1 MKKRDDKTQDH
12 PGVRFP
18 PPLFF
23 ILGFAVSLL
32 VHKFLPLYLIA
43 DSLRGV
49 FSIIGKLF
57 TFIGL
62 AFMIWGLLTFHR
74 FRTAVSPY
82 QPPSRVVT
90 SGPYRFS
97 RNPMYVGFTIA
108 YIGGIL
114 AKNTLW
120 ALLLLP
126 LVLWLLTMLVI
137 RPEERYLARTFG
149 SVYTDYANRV
159 RRWL

>member
-1 MKKRDDKTQDH
+1 MKKHDDKTQDH

-23 ILGFAVSLL
+23 IFGFAVSLL

-43 DSLRGV
+43 DSLAGV
-49 FSIIGKLF
+49 FSIIGRLC
-57 TFIGL
+57 TLIGL
-62 AFMIWGLLTFHR
+62 AFMIWGLLTFLR

-82 QPPSRVVT
+82 RPASQVVT
-90 SGPYRFS
+90 TGPYRFS

-108 YIGGIL
+108 YMGGIL

-126 LVLWLLTMLVI
+126 LVLWFLTVLVI

>member
-1 MKKRDDKTQDH
+1 MTKGDDEKREH
-12 PGVRFP
+12 PGVGFP
-18 PPLFF
+18 PPLLF

-43 DSLRGV
+43 DSLTGV

-57 TFIGL
+57 MFIGL
-62 AFMIWGLLTFHR
+62 AFTIWGLLTFHR

-82 QPPSRVVT
+82 QPASQVVT

-108 YIGGIL
+108 YMGGIL

-126 LVLWLLTMLVI
+126 LVLWFLTVLVI
-137 RPEERYLARTFG
+137 RPEERYLAKAFA

>member
-18 PPLFF
+18 PPLLF

-43 DSLRGV
+43 DSLTWV
-49 FSIIGKLF
+49 FSIIGRLF
-57 TFIGL
+57 TLIGL

-74 FRTAVSPY
+74 FRTAISPY
-82 QPPSRVVT
+82 QRASQVVT

-114 AKNTLW
+114 TKNTLW
-120 ALLLLP
+120 APLLLP
-126 LVLWLLTMLVI
+126 VILWLLVVLVI
-137 RPEERYLARTFG
+137 RPEERYLTQAFG

>member
-1 MKKRDDKTQDH
+1 MKRDDKKRENA
-12 PGVRFP
+12 GVVFP
-18 PPLFF
+18 PPLLF

-43 DSLRGV
+43 DSLTGV
-49 FSIIGKLF
+49 FSIIGSLL
-57 TFIGL
+57 TLIGL
-62 AFMIWGLLTFHR
+62 AFMIWGLLTFRR

-82 QPPSRVVT
+82 QPASQVVT
-90 SGPYRFS
+90 AGPYRFS

-108 YIGGIL
+108 YMGGIL
-114 AKNTLW
+114 TTNTLW

-126 LVLWLLTMLVI
+126 VILWLLTVLVI
-137 RPEERYLARTFG
+137 RPEERYLTQVFG

>member
-1 MKKRDDKTQDH
+1 MTKHNDKKREH
-12 PGVRFP
+12 AGVVFP
-18 PPLFF
+18 PPLLF

-32 VHKFLPLYLIA
+32 FHKFLPLYLLA

-49 FSIIGKLF
+49 FSIIGRLF
-57 TFIGL
+57 VLIGL
-62 AFMIWGLLTFHR
+62 GIMIWGLLTFHR

-82 QPPSRVVT
+82 QPASQVV
-90 SGPYRFS
+90 SAGPYRFS
-97 RNPMYVGFTIA
+97 RNPMYVGFTAA

-114 AKNTLW
+114 LKNTLW

-126 LVLWLLTMLVI
+126 LVLWLLVVLVI
-137 RPEERYLARTFG
+137 RPEERYLTQAFG

>member
-1 MKKRDDKTQDH
+1 MTKSDDKKRDHAGD
-12 PGVRFP
+12 RFP

-32 VHKFLPLYLIA
+32 VHKFLPLYLIP
-43 DSLRGV
+43 DSLRGI
-49 FSIIGKLF
+49 FSIIGSLC
-57 TFIGL
+57 TLIGL
-62 AFMIWGLLTFHR
+62 AFMIWGLLTFLR

-82 QPPSRVVT
+82 RPASQVVT

-114 AKNTLW
+114 TKNTLW

-126 LVLWLLTMLVI
+126 VILWLLIVLVI
-137 RPEERYLARTFG
+137 RPEERYLTKSFG
-149 SVYTDYANRV
+149 SVYTDYAKRV

>member
-1 MKKRDDKTQDH
+1 MTKCDDKKREH
-12 PGVRFP
+12 AGVGFP
-18 PPLFF
+18 PPLLF

-32 VHKFLPLYLIA
+32 VHKFLPLYLIP
-43 DSLRGV
+43 DSLTGV
-49 FSIIGKLF
+49 FSIIGRLC
-57 TFIGL
+57 TLIGL
-62 AFMIWGLLTFHR
+62 AFMIWGLLTFLR

-82 QPPSRVVT
+82 QPPSQIVT

-108 YIGGIL
+108 YMGGIL

-126 LVLWLLTMLVI
+126 LVLWFLTVLVI
-137 RPEERYLARTFG
+137 RPEERYLTKTFG